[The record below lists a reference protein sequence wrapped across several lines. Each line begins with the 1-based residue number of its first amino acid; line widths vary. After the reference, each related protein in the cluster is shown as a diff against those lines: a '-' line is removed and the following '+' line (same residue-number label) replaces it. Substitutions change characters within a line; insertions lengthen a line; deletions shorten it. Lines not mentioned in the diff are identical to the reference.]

1 MDSEES
7 RIEKLVNQCKS
18 NDVDVKVDA
27 LAKLQIEFENGAEI
41 PDVDAVLS
49 LFKAALRTSNQHLTN
64 ATLHA
69 LPPLLPLI
77 LTRSVNPSQSNGP
90 LASSTSG
97 AIDVPTLRQAFG
109 AFLTSGGIVD
119 RLGDKERAQSKAREA
134 LVLLGGYA
142 FRAGA
147 TSAFSS
153 KSGKGAETP
162 IMAFERVMKENG
174 LASKVW
180 KVREQSIIALV
191 NLRRTHPQFPIRP
204 FLSLLVDC
212 LEDTDAHVR
221 DCART
226 SVVDLFSGPHVTDAA
241 RADLKKEMTKKNV
254 RKTIV
259 DGVLS
264 KLLSGQASNSTPHS
278 RDGSENGDAG
288 PSRAKEYLPPSMM
301 LAGKRPRVG
310 SQGSTL
316 SRSTTQANVRE
327 TFSRPESRGGAA
339 SPPPP
344 PPQPQTPSTSDSPD
358 VQPAYIASSRDLE
371 SEFAAMAKP
380 FEGKE
385 SEHNWAARD
394 AAVQR
399 VRGMIKGDVHTRYA
413 ETFQACLKEGFVQW
427 SLKTL
432 ASLRT
437 TVAMNTCYLY
447 SEMTKALGTGL
458 DPYCDLLLTNL
469 LKMAAFTKKITAQQ
483 SQVCVVDIMTHTSA
497 PSRVVLPLL
506 WTTLQEKT
514 VQARAFVV
522 GHFKA
527 YLELHG
533 ARSRNAIEGSGG
545 LEILEK
551 SIKKALADPNPAVKE
566 SSRAMFWTFDTFWH
580 DSATTILESLDATA
594 RKQLE
599 KACPNPE
606 LIGGVATAT
615 PKVPKKSSIA
625 AAIAA
630 SRAKAKAIAN
640 APPSLRHQATAA
652 AQTQTP
658 VNRRAVSPVQRT
670 SPKPTFPRPSSPLR
684 TSSSP
689 GSPPSRTPAS
699 QTLRSVSS
707 GAVPVTN
714 KRARSPSLSDP
725 HYATRR
731 RTSSPLAT
739 SPQNNMNT
747 LRKAMQTALPA
758 SPPSSTGQ
766 QSPHRRPPSTLRA
779 PPAAGNT
786 RQSLML
792 PMASVEDES
801 LLMAQTVP
809 IPEGDTDSEDDHS
822 MNLMSFSAA
831 YDKFPQL
838 SPRSVASKPTASVSN
853 ALSSGSMSDVGMNS
867 GGLGQPE
874 VVEDALRARAEQA
887 ESAAE
892 RLLELVDEN
901 DLQEPIIPVSLG
913 GQSLGASHAN
923 GNGGVGLGLSMA
935 GNGTVRAKA
944 KTKPAPIP
952 LSMRPPP
959 VTPKPSAA
967 NARASAIMKQAAMFR
982 DSPVAKKTSSLLDVL
997 QAQRHE
1003 TGWWLKRTA
1012 LFAKAS
1018 TLGPSK
1024 GPECLEELK
1033 ALILALENGQITK
1046 EGLQKV
1052 AVICSENP
1060 VENSPPASPGG
1071 GPESLSPFVVDASA
1085 GTSSLGARSALW
1097 DTDRVF
1103 GKVFSALMAFVEP
1116 TRPEDELEYALII
1129 VWEMLENQGAYLEG
1143 READL
1148 FSMLLRVRY
1157 CNKVNVL
1164 EATSTIRDA
1173 LTSKIDPVYGL
1184 TTFHGCLKAF
1194 QAEPNAADEAEVKAA
1209 TVAFGLIA
1217 LGKFTLRL
1225 PAEIAEEELPRLKGT
1240 LIAALNDRSSL
1251 VVRESAAAAI
1261 ISAQLVLKDETQLF
1275 ALLDGLADDKKN
1287 LLTYLFDKHG
1297 ARGTEEGGDGL
1308 GGIAKFQKEIRRLD
1322 TRTSTP
1328 LRVAPRV

>member
-77 LTRSVNPSQSNGP
+77 ITRSVNPSQSNGP

-109 AFLTSGGIVD
+109 AFLTSGGIP
-119 RLGDKERAQSKAREA
+119 KAREA

-162 IMAFERVMKENG
+162 IMA
-174 LASKVW
+174 KVW

-264 KLLSGQASNSTPHS
+264 KLLSGQASNSTPHT
-278 RDGSENGDAG
+278 
-288 PSRAKEYLPPSMM
+288 KEYLPPSMM
-301 LAGKRPRVG
+301 LAGKRPR
-310 SQGSTL
+310 

-327 TFSRPESRGGAA
+327 TFSRPESRGAAA

-358 VQPAYIASSRDLE
+358 VQPAYIASTRDLE

-399 VRGMIKGDVHTRYA
+399 VRGMIKGDVHSRYA
-413 ETFQACLKEGFVQW
+413 ETFHACLKEGFIQW

-437 TVAMNTCYLY
+437 TVAMNTCSLY

-566 SSRAMFWTFDTFWH
+566 SSRAMFWTFDTIWH

-658 VNRRAVSPVQRT
+658 RT

-913 GQSLGASHAN
+913 GQSLGTSHVN

-944 KTKPAPIP
+944 KTKPAPVP

-1060 VENSPPASPGG
+1060 GENSPPASPGG

-1085 GTSSLGARSALW
+1085 GTSSLGTRSALW

-1116 TRPEDELEYALII
+1116 TREDELEYALII

-1157 CNKVNVL
+1157 CNKVN
-1164 EATSTIRDA
+1164 
-1173 LTSKIDPVYGL
+1173 
-1184 TTFHGCLKAF
+1184 AF
-1194 QAEPNAADEAEVKAA
+1194 QAEPNAADEAEVKACD
-1209 TVAFGLIA
+1209 GCLW
-1217 LGKFTLRL
+1217 FTLRL

-1297 ARGTEEGGDGL
+1297 ARGTEEGGDRL

-1328 LRVAPRV
+1328 LRVATRE